1 MKTVSYAKVGLSK
14 ALAAGWV
21 EIDKNDK
28 SLVKRKVA
36 SIIDTP
42 QIHLMNL
49 SEVPEN
55 IKKEYK
61 KRKFLQ
67 EV

>member
-1 MKTVSYAKVGLSK
+1 MKTVPYAKVGLSK

-28 SLVKRKVA
+28 TLIKRKAA
-36 SIIDTP
+36 SITDTA
-42 QIHLMNL
+42 QNHLMNL
-49 SEVPEN
+49 SEVAEP